1 MCLQDILYNAYC
13 QHIFNFYIFFSYF
26 VYFSN
31 NKNINNIFI
40 IIPIYIFTE
49 LLL

>member
-1 MCLQDILYNAYC
+1 MHTVNIILIFIYFLVILY
-13 QHIFNFYIFFSYF
+13 I
-26 VYFSN
+26 FSN